1 MYDSESDEEVDFT
14 DASASHVFDDAAGGD
29 EGDDLPINDNDFVE
43 EVIDDNVLWN
53 IEESSDD
60 SDSEDSHLATP
71 RENFVSA
78 SGKVWVRLLE
88 NGSNLGRLSARNVV
102 LQGGDH
108 LTVKREIRPEKEED
122 YILMYI
128 QHIIS
133 EAVIYTNLA
142 GRRMITLYNNDHSAK
157 KTWKPV
163 DEIEMEAFIGIHILS
178 GFYKD

>member
-1 MYDSESDEEVDFT
+1 MNRQRTQRQAKQRAIANLYNDSESDEEVDFT

-71 RENFVSA
+71 RENFISA

-88 NGSNLGRLSARNVV
+88 NGSNLGRLCARNVV

-122 YILMYI
+122 YILMYSI
-128 QHIIS
+128 FN
-133 EAVIYTNLA
+133 T
-142 GRRMITLYNNDHSAK
+142 
-157 KTWKPV
+157 
-163 DEIEMEAFIGIHILS
+163 
-178 GFYKD
+178 